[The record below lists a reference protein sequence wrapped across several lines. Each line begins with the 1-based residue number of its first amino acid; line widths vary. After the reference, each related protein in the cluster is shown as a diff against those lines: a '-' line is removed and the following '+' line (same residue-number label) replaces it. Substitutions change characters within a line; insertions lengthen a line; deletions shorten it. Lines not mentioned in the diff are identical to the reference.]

1 MQFLLGHHPGKYA
14 HLRAEGRQRLGGQA
28 LQLVATDHRARRQT
42 RLIGNRAGRN
52 RAVASNHHDPHP
64 SPPSGGNRPGHL
76 GPERIGQANQPQGL
90 EDVVVGIRRWLWLQ

>member
-1 MQFLLGHHPGKYA
+1 MQFLLGHHPGKHA

-64 SPPSGGNRPGHL
+64 SPPGGGNRPGHL